1 MSALLAALLE
11 HYDVLKEQL
20 RRRFGDRDL
29 AADVMQDLSVRV
41 LENHAHADAD
51 LRTPAYLLKHMGHQL
66 AIDRYRSDAS
76 RSRLIVATDTPPER
90 AAVDAGPEAQAISAQ
105 TGAALLAA
113 VQALPERC
121 REAFILVRLYDM
133 PQADAAKTLG
143 ISRGMVARHVANAQ
157 QALKP
162 ILDIHSAPDA
172 TRSK

>member
-20 RRRFGDRDL
+20 KRRFGDREL

-41 LENHAHADAD
+41 LENRALTDPD
-51 LRTPAYLLKHMGHQL
+51 IRTPAYLLTHMGNQL
-66 AIDRYRSDAS
+66 AIDHYRRDAT
-76 RSRLIVATDTPPER
+76 RSRLMVASDTPPER
-90 AAVDAGPEAQAISAQ
+90 VAVDNSPEAQAISAQ

-121 REAFILVRLYDM
+121 RESFILVRLYDM
-133 PQADAAKTLG
+133 PQAEAAKTLG

-157 QALKP
+157 AALKP
-162 ILDIHSAPDA
+162 ILDIHSAPHA